1 MEPLLSEKKVG
12 KRGGANE
19 RAHKV
24 WTLFIGLL
32 QDAHK
37 GDKEC
42 GEEEVRLVLAARWGG
57 MIRI

>member
-1 MEPLLSEKKVG
+1 MG
-12 KRGGANE
+12 KRGVAPE
-19 RAHKV
+19 RTHKV
-24 WTLFIGLL
+24 WTLFVGLL
-32 QDAHK
+32 RGAHK